1 MSSKKGDEYPL
12 RFWLLSSLKALTE
25 LDCDEGEYLLELAF
39 ENEVVILKFSS
50 SSDLK
55 RWLILLKKA
64 KDFQP
69 STYFSGESVSDVK
82 DTLLALD
89 ASTVIAFSLDEDG
102 KIVRHDLLIISNIVD
117 IKLKISKPEC
127 SLVRLFLIK
136 KIGQLLSREH
146 FLSDHTK
153 RLFTNT
159 MEDGVQRL
167 QLLWRVYTTH
177 PEAVE
182 KQLTLLSRFLNYH
195 NLKIHTIYLTPNKR
209 PSNPKSK
216 HLPLKGKDSN
226 SIQAL
231 KPTCSQSA
239 GILYCLLMKQ
249 ENRI

>member
-136 KIGQLLSREH
+136 KDWPTSKRRTLSFRSYKETFH
-146 FLSDHTK
+146 KYYGGWCSKITALVESLH
-153 RLFTNT
+153 NT
-159 MEDGVQRL
+159 SRGCG
-167 QLLWRVYTTH
+167 
-177 PEAVE
+177 EATDIIV
-182 KQLTLLSRFLNYH
+182 
-195 NLKIHTIYLTPNKR
+195 KI
-209 PSNPKSK
+209 S
-216 HLPLKGKDSN
+216 
-226 SIQAL
+226 
-231 KPTCSQSA
+231 
-239 GILYCLLMKQ
+239 
-249 ENRI
+249 